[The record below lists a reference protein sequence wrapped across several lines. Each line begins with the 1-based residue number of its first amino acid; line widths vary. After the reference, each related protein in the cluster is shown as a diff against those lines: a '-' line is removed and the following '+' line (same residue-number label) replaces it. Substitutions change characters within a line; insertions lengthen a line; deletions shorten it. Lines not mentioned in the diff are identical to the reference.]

1 LIFRSVHAA
10 RVHLR
15 AAHNYSRRLFQAAGC
30 LSHFRV
36 MPCNRRS
43 AGGLESETKK
53 DGRKI
58 SGQNEKNAKVRK
70 LPNAN
75 RRLPVGAMR
84 WARSAGCQPAVS
96 PTASRQRLSSSI
108 RQVLTNHVSLQ
119 SAFWPAGTIACR
131 FNLRLTRRNL
141 GAPASRRPL
150 VPKEQLKI
158 APRFNAGGEKTNKT
172 SPERT
177 AEKNQAKNVKNSNRS
192 FGTWKTN
199 SGQQSGVT
207 CRWCRPRR

>member
-1 LIFRSVHAA
+1 
-10 RVHLR
+10 
-15 AAHNYSRRLFQAAGC
+15 
-30 LSHFRV
+30 
-36 MPCNRRS
+36 
-43 AGGLESETKK
+43 
-53 DGRKI
+53 
-58 SGQNEKNAKVRK
+58 
-70 LPNAN
+70 
-75 RRLPVGAMR
+75 
-84 WARSAGCQPAVS
+84 
-96 PTASRQRLSSSI
+96 
-108 RQVLTNHVSLQ
+108 VSLQ

-192 FGTWKTN
+192 PALGRPFLASKPA
-199 SGQQSGVT
+199 SVAGVAA
-207 CRWCRPRR
+207 RNAMD